1 MKISEVSAKFNLPRE
16 TLRYYEQIGLLE
28 KINKKSGIREYE
40 EKDLERIQFIK
51 CMKHTGLSLEDI
63 KKFIDL
69 NKEGDKTLSSRL
81 EILEKQK
88 NILFSEIETK
98 KETLKYLNYKINL
111 YRGKMKK

>member
-16 TLRYYEQIGLLE
+16 TLRDYEQIGLLE

-40 EKDLERIQFIK
+40 EKDLERIQFIR

-69 NKEGDKTLSSRL
+69 NIKRM
-81 EILEKQK
+81 I
-88 NILFSEIETK
+88 
-98 KETLKYLNYKINL
+98 
-111 YRGKMKK
+111 

>member
-1 MKISEVSAKFNLPRE
+1 MKISEVSTKFNLPRE

-69 NKEGDKTLSSRL
+69 NIKR
-81 EILEKQK
+81 
-88 NILFSEIETK
+88 
-98 KETLKYLNYKINL
+98 
-111 YRGKMKK
+111 MV